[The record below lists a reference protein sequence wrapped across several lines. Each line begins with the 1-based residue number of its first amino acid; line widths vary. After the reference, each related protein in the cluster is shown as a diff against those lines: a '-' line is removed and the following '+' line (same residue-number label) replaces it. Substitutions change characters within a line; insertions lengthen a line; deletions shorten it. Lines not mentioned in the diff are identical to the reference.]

1 MNSGEESEF
10 ALLVLNGFCTDSALR
25 SINGG
30 FATLRTILPETTNAD
45 SKAAILQKAIN
56 YIQHLEQAV
65 RASGGKVGTALKAAP
80 NAKRKKKSS
89 LSNSTSEVT
98 SPAEDDA
105 SLRGSPDSPTPKEVM
120 SPIRD
125 AVEDMAV
132 DMELSDEEHGN
143 ARDGKDK
150 RGGAL
155 YMLGSVASAASPAR
169 TPPLPELHYARES
182 RVPLLNR
189 LGFSRGSKEDVV
201 VDMAQGKDF
210 DDKVP
215 GRVWEHVENT
225 RVYR

>member
-1 MNSGEESEF
+1 MSTRS
-10 ALLVLNGFCTDSALR
+10 LLREVTLLMGFLR

-80 NAKRKKKSS
+80 GGKRKKKSS

-98 SPAEDDA
+98 SPAEDDT
-105 SLRGSPDSPTPKEVM
+105 SLRGSPESPGRKEDVM

-132 DMELSDEEHGN
+132 DMELSDDERHTDRGLKE
-143 ARDGKDK
+143 K
-150 RGGAL
+150 RGAL
-155 YMLGSVASAASPAR
+155 YMLGSVASAAAAAYEGR
-169 TPPLPELHYARES
+169 PLPELHYARES
-182 RVPLLNR
+182 RGPLRNR
-189 LGFSRGSKEDVV
+189 LGFMRGGREDVV
-201 VDMAQGKDF
+201 VDMTQGKEY
-210 DDKVP
+210 DDKVA
-215 GRVWEHVENT
+215 GRAWEHVENT
-225 RVYR
+225 RVYRS